1 MTLVNFR
8 SVSNKSKKLVLLLS
22 SMHTEPSISEDGK
35 PEIIEYYNST
45 KGGVDTF
52 DFMCGAYSCSRKTKR

>member
-1 MTLVNFR
+1 MTLVSYR

-22 SMHTEPSISEDGK
+22 SMHTEPILTQDGK

-45 KGGVDTF
+45 IVTD
-52 DFMCGAYSCSRKTKR
+52 DNDL